1 MGTIVASIREIGI
14 FMIAAQAVM
23 HFAPGKQYEK
33 YIKLI
38 ASVIV
43 LLLFI
48 NPFVS
53 GAEDIEAEWEYGTG
67 QMMQQLEEQGAGQ
80 NSQNLWGNTTAEG
93 TAMGQIEEAVQSRL
107 NLVLEEEAYRVEEV
121 EIQLEEVMKADAGEN
136 DTEWSVGCIRI
147 TMEKED
153 VRYEEENSGK
163 RNTPIKIDDIVIAGG
178 GDLQEKADKET
189 LYKRLFA
196 DTLGIGEDRVEVI
209 CRGGW

>member
-1 MGTIVASIREIGI
+1 METIVVNIREIGI

-53 GAEDIEAEWEYGTG
+53 GAEDIAAEWEYGTEQMMRQLEEQEAG
-67 QMMQQLEEQGAGQ
+67 QNGQKLWGNMTAEDTAMQQLEE
-80 NSQNLWGNTTAEG
+80 E
-93 TAMGQIEEAVQSRL
+93 VRSRL
-107 NLVLEEEAYRVEEV
+107 NFVLGEEPYRVAEA
-121 EIQLEEVMKADAGEN
+121 EIQLEEITEADAGAT
-136 DTEWSVGCIRI
+136 DTEWSVACIRI
-147 TMEKED
+147 TMEREA
-153 VRYEEENSGK
+153 VQYEEVSSGK
-163 RNTPIKIDDIVIAGG
+163 PNTLIKIDDIVITAD
-178 GDLQEKADKET
+178 GDNQGEKNEEA
-189 LYKRLFA
+189 LYRRLFA
-196 DTLGIGEDRVEVI
+196 DTLGIGENRVEVI